1 MSKITTFDPMST
13 EIKSPLVAGLTE
25 AVSKISDVLNMQ
37 TTTYENVPMTE
48 IFIDDTDRYRMYQVD
63 MGKKLWLSDPTPVI
77 RKNGSIINSATNNFS
92 VDLIGG
98 SVSFEPQ
105 SRMLESDSLTATFTS
120 IKAESKVLYDVLQEL
135 QNIETKLAKDKGFYE
150 TYEDLKT
157 SYPTGNDGDFAVV
170 GTTDTMWVWDTT
182 TTDWKDTF
190 KQTDLSNFYTKAEAD
205 GKLALKEAV
214 LNPYDGVGN
223 APDYYFGGN
232 KQWIDVLYKVRN
244 TLLAGV
250 DITAIGTISEL
261 DNMISAFGKLQK
273 QITDN
278 IYILPTATATVK
290 GGVKIG
296 KGFEIT
302 TDGLLS
308 TIAKPTILGYYFGEN
323 QSDPAVTWYGDC
335 VGFTAEIASTIDSVA
350 INNFDNVFPF
360 NQFEEVTIGSDIM
373 IKIPKFYH
381 KHITPTDTIDGKTG
395 QIGDLISD
403 IQIDGSWTIH
413 DAFRKGNGIGY
424 NDYVYISKYETSNN
438 NQSISGATVQ
448 ASQTS
453 ATFRTNARA
462 KGSGWSQLEFTTW
475 NLQQILMT
483 LVLKTRD
490 SQLKMKGNY
499 SGAVKTTGLTNGAKS
514 TCLQLSNTASSFYGI
529 ENPFGNVYKWCDGLN
544 FSDGQIYCCY
554 DISKFADDTTASY
567 TRVGYDKIQ
576 TNGYVSELGHDSNH
590 KTISLPTTVIGSAST
605 YYCDYYYQATGW
617 RVPRVGGD
625 WTDSAYS
632 GVFYWVC
639 SISASDSSSYIGSR
653 LVLKPI

>member
-1 MSKITTFDPMST
+1 
-13 EIKSPLVAGLTE
+13 L
-25 AVSKISDVLNMQ
+25 
-37 TTTYENVPMTE
+37 YENVPMTE

-63 MGKKLWLSDPTPVI
+63 MGKRLWLSDPTPVI

-170 GTTDTMWVWDTT
+170 GITDTMWVWDTT

-278 IYILPTATATVK
+278 KSETERLESAKVDNVEGKVLSSNDFTTAEKIKLDGISTNAQVNVQSDWNATSGDSFIKNKPSALPANGGNADSVNNIFFSIYD
-290 GGVKIG
+290 GGLR
-296 KGFEIT
+296 IT
-302 TDGLLS
+302 YDDGL
-308 TIAKPTILGYYFGEN
+308 
-323 QSDPAVTWYGDC
+323 
-335 VGFTAEIASTIDSVA
+335 
-350 INNFDNVFPF
+350 
-360 NQFEEVTIGSDIM
+360 
-373 IKIPKFYH
+373 
-381 KHITPTDTIDGKTG
+381 
-395 QIGDLISD
+395 
-403 IQIDGSWTIH
+403 
-413 DAFRKGNGIGY
+413 
-424 NDYVYISKYETSNN
+424 
-438 NQSISGATVQ
+438 
-448 ASQTS
+448 
-453 ATFRTNARA
+453 
-462 KGSGWSQLEFTTW
+462 
-475 NLQQILMT
+475 
-483 LVLKTRD
+483 
-490 SQLKMKGNY
+490 
-499 SGAVKTTGLTNGAKS
+499 
-514 TCLQLSNTASSFYGI
+514 
-529 ENPFGNVYKWCDGLN
+529 
-544 FSDGQIYCCY
+544 
-554 DISKFADDTTASY
+554 
-567 TRVGYDKIQ
+567 
-576 TNGYVSELGHDSNH
+576 
-590 KTISLPTTVIGSAST
+590 
-605 YYCDYYYQATGW
+605 
-617 RVPRVGGD
+617 
-625 WTDSAYS
+625 
-632 GVFYWVC
+632 
-639 SISASDSSSYIGSR
+639 
-653 LVLKPI
+653 